1 MIGIIPNSREMRKL
15 LTEKG
20 LKPTYQRLMI
30 IDYLNKH
37 KENHLTAEMIYKAL
51 TDKMPM
57 LSMTTVYNT
66 LSSLL
71 GAGLVSAITIT
82 GTEIRYAFITKP
94 HHHFLCR
101 GCGSITDISVS
112 CPVAER
118 KVIDG
123 NQVEE
128 IHGYFKGLC
137 KKCLKK
143 RRKQKGSSSC
153 LNSIRRNKHERASR
167 KSTG

>member
-1 MIGIIPNSREMRKL
+1 M
-15 LTEKG
+15 TDKG

-37 KENHLTAEMIYKAL
+37 KEDHLTAEMIYNAL

-71 GAGLVSAITIT
+71 SAGLVSAITIT
-82 GTEIRYAFITKP
+82 GTEIRYGFITKP
-94 HHHFLCR
+94 HHHFLCKD
-101 GCGSITDISVS
+101 CGSITDIGVS

-123 NQVEE
+123 NQIEE

-143 RRKQKGSSSC
+143 RRKQKGSRTC
-153 LNSIRRNKHERASR
+153 LNPVRRNKHERTSR